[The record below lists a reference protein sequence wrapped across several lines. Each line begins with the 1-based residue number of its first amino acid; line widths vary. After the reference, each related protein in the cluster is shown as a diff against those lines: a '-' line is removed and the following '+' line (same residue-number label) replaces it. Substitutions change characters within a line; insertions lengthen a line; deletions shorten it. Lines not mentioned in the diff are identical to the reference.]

1 MTKTSKNNDVTDHI
15 GVVYTENYIE
25 LSGST
30 KPSTVYTKTRQD
42 NNLTDLI
49 DTVYAKKEIELSR
62 LTRLSF
68 TYDENQIGQC
78 CD

>member
-25 LSGST
+25 LSRST
-30 KPSTVYTKTRQD
+30 KPSMVYTKTRQD

-49 DTVYAKKEIELSR
+49 DTDYAKKEIELSR
-62 LTRLSF
+62 LTKLSS
-68 TYDENQIGQC
+68 TYDEN
-78 CD
+78 